1 MELGDLCPC
10 LDVCFHFC
18 SLNKF
23 GILVYL
29 GKKIILNFLWFYLNS
44 FSVFCVRWVFGI
56 SICRKLVTSGVGSS
70 AFHLDKWRFLHE
82 SQTLFQ
88 NIFLSYYS
96 PFF

>member
-1 MELGDLCPC
+1 MDHNLFGHHDFAFLFWILSRWSWGDLCPC

-70 AFHLDKWRFLHE
+70 AFHLDK
-82 SQTLFQ
+82 
-88 NIFLSYYS
+88 
-96 PFF
+96 